1 MGAIE
6 LEPVYTERDSKIE
19 NLTKPVPE
27 IFVRPK
33 AGAEAAAI
41 GK

>member
-1 MGAIE
+1 MGAFQ
-6 LEPVYTERDSKIE
+6 LEGLYTERDSKIE
-19 NLTKPVPE
+19 NLTKPAPE